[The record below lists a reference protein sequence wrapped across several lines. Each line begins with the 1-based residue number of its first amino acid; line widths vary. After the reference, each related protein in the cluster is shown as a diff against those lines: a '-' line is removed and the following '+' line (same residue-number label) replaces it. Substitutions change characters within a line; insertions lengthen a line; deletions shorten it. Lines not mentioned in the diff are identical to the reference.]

1 MYLYLQFFSII
12 SRHGN
17 FSTLLRDS
25 DVTLAR
31 NEYSLAI
38 GPVLFSISRCIGA
51 MQKELTN
58 SPHLEWERYRSRLFW
73 HRCEVGSLLC
83 RQSDL
88 EINRKGRWQTG
99 WLAFRPKI
107 LAETRAAMA
116 FLFLFQLISDL
127 ISVPW
132 GSHPLPAADAYQSVQ
147 TSVDGVVSTCP
158 ESSPCP
164 YDHKTTSLTRAVV
177 HLSPWTTHKVKS
189 HNFTSSDILI
199 C

>member
-83 RQSDL
+83 RPSDL
-88 EINRKGRWQTG
+88 EINRKGRWQTW
-99 WLAFRPKI
+99 WLAFRPK
-107 LAETRAAMA
+107 LEQPWH
-116 FLFLFQLISDL
+116 FCFSFSWSLIWF
-127 ISVPW
+127 PFR
-132 GSHPLPAADAYQSVQ
+132 
-147 TSVDGVVSTCP
+147 GV
-158 ESSPCP
+158 
-164 YDHKTTSLTRAVV
+164 LTLCLLLMHTNRSR
-177 HLSPWTTHKVKS
+177 L
-189 HNFTSSDILI
+189 L
-199 C
+199 